1 MNYTR
6 MPIEIESP
14 EEIGYSTIQYNLAES
29 SVRDIHLNN
38 LNLNL
43 NDLLLCYGHH
53 QGHPDLLASI
63 ASESTVLKP
72 ADVLVC
78 SGAATALFIV
88 ATTLLSENDHL
99 VVVRPNYGTN
109 LETPRAINCAMSII
123 DLTFEEGF
131 SLNIDLIQ
139 KAIQPNTRLI
149 SITNP
154 HNPTGTVMSEAILNE
169 LVKLAEAYNCY
180 LLVDET
186 YRYLNFQTPLAPYLA
201 EKSKNVISVSSLSK
215 AFGVPGIRIGWII
228 CQDASLMH
236 QFLAAKEQI
245 MITNSVVDEQIALHI
260 LQNQGNLL
268 SQAHQHIRTNFAI
281 VQTFFAQSPY
291 LDWVEPT
298 AGVVCF
304 PRLKAG
310 FRLNTEAF
318 YKSLYANYQTLVGP
332 GHWFEQDKIYMRIGF
347 GYPTADELTTGL
359 QNLERCLGEHLS
371 NGK

>member
-14 EEIGYSTIQYNLAES
+14 EEIGYATIQYNLAES
-29 SVRDIHLNN
+29 SVRDIHLKD

-43 NDLLLCYGHH
+43 DDLCLCYGHH
-53 QGHPDLLASI
+53 RGHPDLLDCI
-63 ASESTVLKP
+63 ASESSIIKP
-72 ADVLVC
+72 ANVLVC

-88 ATTLLSENDHL
+88 ATTLLSETDHL

-131 SLNIDLIQ
+131 VLNVDQIRQ
-139 KAIQPNTRLI
+139 AIQPNTRLI
-149 SITNP
+149 SLTNP
-154 HNPTGTVMSEAILNE
+154 HNPTGTIISEAILNE
-169 LVKLAEAYNCY
+169 LIELAEAHNCY

-186 YRYLNFQTPLAPYLA
+186 YRYLNFQTLLAPYLA
-201 EKSKNVISVSSLSK
+201 EKSRNVISVSSLSK
-215 AFGVPGIRIGWII
+215 AFGVPGIRMGWII
-228 CQDASLMH
+228 CRDAGLMH

-260 LQNQGNLL
+260 LQNQNNLL
-268 SQAHQHIRTNFAI
+268 TKAHEHIRTNFAI
-281 VQTFFAQSPY
+281 IRHFFAQTTY
-291 LDWVEPT
+291 LNWVEPT

-304 PRLKAG
+304 PRLKG
-310 FRLNTEAF
+310 GYSLNTEAF
-318 YKSLYANYQTLVGP
+318 YKSLYSNYHTLVGP

-347 GYPTADELTTGL
+347 GYPTTNELTTGL
-359 QNLERCLGEHLS
+359 QNLERCLGENCH
-371 NGK
+371 